1 MPYPRLFTAM
11 ITPYGDDLKVDYTA
25 VAKLAEYLSDNGSD
39 GLVVCGTTGEAPV
52 LSMDEKLEL
61 FAVVQKQVGH
71 KTEVW
76 AGTGTN
82 NTDLTIELSRKAQ
95 ECGVKGLLMVT
106 PYYNKPS
113 QNGLY
118 EHYKKIADSVSLPIM
133 LYNVPSR
140 TSCNLLPHTIKK
152 LSAIEN
158 IAAVKE
164 ATGDMEQMSLLA
176 SLLPERV
183 DIYSGDDSMTLPM
196 LALGARG
203 VVSVVSH
210 VAGPDI
216 LQMMKCF
223 FAGDVK
229 GARELH
235 NKLFPLF
242 KGLFMTT
249 NPVPVKEAMNMLG
262 HDAGGLRLPLLPATA
277 EEKSHIRKVLVE
289 YGLLK

>member
-1 MPYPRLFTAM
+1 MPFPRLFTAM
-11 ITPYGDDLKVDYTA
+11 ITPYKENLEVNYEA
-25 VAKLAEYLSDNGSD
+25 AARLAEHLSENGSD
-39 GLVVCGTTGEAPV
+39 GIVVCGTTGEAPV

-61 FAVVQKQVGH
+61 FSVVQKKVGH
-71 KTEVW
+71 KVEVW

-82 NTDLTIELSRKAQ
+82 NTDLTIELSKKAQ
-95 ECGVKGLLMVT
+95 ECGVKGLLLVT

-118 EHYKKIADSVSLPIM
+118 EHYKKIADSLSLPIM
-133 LYNVPSR
+133 LYNVPGR
-140 TSCNLLPHTIKK
+140 TSCNLQPQTVKR

-164 ATGDMEQMSLLA
+164 ASGDMDQVSLLA
-176 SLLPERV
+176 SLLPERIA
-183 DIYSGDDSMTLPM
+183 IYSGDDSMTLPM
-196 LALGARG
+196 LAIGAQG

-210 VAGPDI
+210 LAGPDI
-216 LQMMKCF
+216 LKMMKCF

-229 GARELH
+229 EARNLH

-242 KGLFMTT
+242 KGLFITS
-249 NPVPVKEAMNMLG
+249 NPIPVKEAMNMLG
-262 HDAGGLRLPLLPATA
+262 YEFGGFRLPLYPATE
-277 EEKSHIRKVLVE
+277 EEKSQIRKNLRD